1 MVGFFFGTSA
11 VYRHTTNWI
20 ITIETT
26 KVVTG
31 GPRHDL
37 SNPHYG
43 IYEYIIMK
51 NGIFYC
57 SWGIHMISISEK
69 NKMKKVTSENFPSVT
84 TNCLQFGLRRRGCL
98 GPEDQERW
106 GQTP

>member
-1 MVGFFFGTSA
+1 MYTIVYVYIYMYTIDWIYIYSIYICNTRYGWFLFGTSA
-11 VYRHTTNWI
+11 VYHHTTNWI

-69 NKMKKVTSENFPSVT
+69 NKMK
-84 TNCLQFGLRRRGCL
+84 
-98 GPEDQERW
+98 
-106 GQTP
+106 